1 MAAAALATQT
11 VHKARFELAEVLLY
25 DPVPPNRSTTRTALN
40 MIGFKQIFATS
51 DFGEMLTNLRGRLF
65 DVFVADITQ
74 DTAKLCDLILMMRN
88 GRAGSNPFLHV
99 VLMAWK
105 LDDDLVKRALN
116 CGADDLITRPYSVG
130 FLTGRVRS
138 LTEARKGFVVTSDY
152 IGPDRRRDP
161 ARGAGN
167 IQLFDVPNSLKLR
180 TQPDGQLVRIE
191 GELPNAIRE
200 ARAKINGERAKRD
213 TFQLSVLCHFL
224 QEALAAA
231 QPLERDLDRL
241 EATMKDLVHRLEHSP
256 NEAAL
261 KLTGQLEMAIVNAK
275 GGENVAEHIKK
286 IQELAVSLYET
297 LHEGKT
303 AADLKAELDKVV
315 ALIKSRGRRD

>member
-1 MAAAALATQT
+1 MAAAALATQS
-11 VHKARFELAEVLLY
+11 VNKARFDLAEVLLF

-51 DFGEMLTNLRGRLF
+51 DFGEMQTNLRGRHF

-74 DTAKLCDLILMMRN
+74 DTAKLCDLVLAMRN
-88 GRAGSNPFLHV
+88 GRTGANPFLHV

-130 FLTGRVRS
+130 FLTGRVKS
-138 LTEARKGFVVTSDY
+138 LTEARKNFVVTIDY

-161 ARGAGN
+161 ARGGSN
-167 IQLFDVPNSLKLR
+167 IQMFDVPNTLKLR
-180 TQPDGQLVRIE
+180 TQPDVQLVRVE
-191 GELPNAIRE
+191 GEIPNAIRD
-200 ARAKINGERAKRD
+200 ARAKINAERAKRNA
-213 TFQLSVLCHFL
+213 FQLSVLCHFV

-241 EATMKDLVHRLEHSP
+241 EATMKDLLQRLETSI

-261 KLTGQLEMAIVNAK
+261 KLCGQLDLSIVNAK
-275 GGENVAEHIKK
+275 GGENVAEHVNK
-286 IQELAVSLYET
+286 IQELAVSLYEA
-297 LHEGKT
+297 LHPGKT

-315 ALIKSRGRRD
+315 TLIKSRGRRD